1 MPHTGIISS
10 HQKSIDFAQRCI
22 DLGLIVLAWWIAS
35 PGDRPFTEATAL
47 LLCLMAMS
55 FELTAS
61 LSGVYNSQRSQSLG
75 NHLMRVALTLAIAFS
90 TLAVAAYASTR
101 LLIEAPRF
109 LIMQWAVLSALLLCG
124 LRLLYRPLLE
134 HLRSLGLNTRTAAV
148 VGNGDL
154 AKSLLQRLEK
164 NPWMGITVIAT
175 YDLSADTPQPSKLLQ
190 DARDGRYDHIYL
202 ALPLSEQAC
211 LQQLISNLSDTA
223 SSVYLIPDVFTFDL
237 LHSRTHLIDGLPA
250 ISIYDTPFSHADQL
264 LKRSLDIIV
273 SLIAL
278 FLLSPILIAIAIAI
292 KATSS
297 GTVFF
302 KQTRY
307 GLNGRPIKVWKFRSM
322 KTMDDGAI
330 VKQAQ
335 KNDSRLTPIGGFLRS
350 SSLDELPQFIN
361 VLGGSMSVVGPRPHA
376 VAHNEMY
383 RELIPGYMLRHKVK
397 PGITGWAQ
405 INGWRGETDTLEKMQ
420 KRIEF
425 DIEYIRRWSI
435 WLDIKIIWLT
445 AFKGFFGSNA
455 Y

>member
-1 MPHTGIISS
+1 MPQTGIISS
-10 HQKSIDFAQRCI
+10 HQKSVDFVQRCL

-35 PGDRPFTEATAL
+35 PGEQPFTEATAL
-47 LLCLMAMS
+47 MLCLLAMS

-61 LSGVYNSQRSQSLG
+61 LSGVYNSQRGQSLG
-75 NHLMRVALTLAIAFS
+75 NHLGRLVVTLGIAFA
-90 TLAVAAYASTR
+90 TLAVAAYVSTR
-101 LLIEAPRF
+101 LLLEAPRVF
-109 LIMQWAVLSALLLCG
+109 MLQWGLLSVLMLCG

-148 VGNGDL
+148 VGSGEL
-154 AKSLLQRLEK
+154 AQRLLERIDR

-175 YDLSADTPQPSKLLQ
+175 YAPEADGTLASRLLQ

-202 ALPLSEQAC
+202 ALPLSEQSC
-211 LQQLISNLSDTA
+211 LQQLISDLSDTA
-223 SSVYLIPDVFTFDL
+223 SSVYLVPDVFIFDL

-264 LKRSLDIIV
+264 LKRTLDIAV
-273 SLIAL
+273 SLVGL
-278 FLLSPILIAIAIAI
+278 LLLSPILISIAVAI
-292 KATSS
+292 KVTSP
-297 GTVFF
+297 GPVFF

-322 KTMDDGAI
+322 KTMDDGA
-330 VKQAQ
+330 VVRQAQ
-335 KNDSRLTPIGGFLRS
+335 KNDSRLTSIGGFLRS
-350 SSLDELPQFIN
+350 SSLDELPQFLN

-383 RELIPGYMLRHKVK
+383 RDLIPGYMLRHKVK

-405 INGWRGETDTLEKMQ
+405 INGWRGETDTLDKMH

-435 WLDIKIIWLT
+435 WLDIKIIWMT